1 MAKINKHQHLDG
13 ELGRFIAKASKR
25 NEPLEAFRD
34 TESFKQFNEGLERAL
49 NKQAE
54 WTAKHL
60 SESPGI
66 ELEATADNID
76 MIVQDAGAWL
86 NNNMPRLNE
95 FLSENRVYT
104 YLRNGFVFSVE
115 AQYMRYGLNIKKAV
129 KGEYVDFKLTNENY
143 IATLKSAAK
152 VLLTRST
159 ADETTK
165 TRLAAIIREYKLAG
179 VTIDELAAIIRS
191 EFIDKIS
198 PVRAFMIANTETNNA
213 MSIAQKAFMV
223 ENGVKK
229 KRWIP
234 AGPSTCD
241 VCEGNADDGD
251 IPVDDPFSSGD
262 DRPAAHPNCECYLE
276 AGEIDLESI
285 DIWTGQ

>member
-1 MAKINKHQHLDG
+1 MAKINRIHA
-13 ELGRFIAKASKR
+13 ELNHFIAKASKR
-25 NEPLEAFRD
+25 NEPLESFRD
-34 TESFKQFNEGLERAL
+34 QEAFKQFNAGIERAIG
-49 NKQAE
+49 KQAA
-54 WTAKHL
+54 WVAKHL
-60 SESPGI
+60 KDSPGI

-86 NNNMPRLNE
+86 DRNMPRLDTYISQNRIYSY
-95 FLSENRVYT
+95 LSAA
-104 YLRNGFVFSVE
+104 FVWSVE
-115 AQYMRYGLNIKKAV
+115 AQYMRYGLNIQKDV
-129 KGEYVDFKLTNENY
+129 KGTYVNFKLTNQYY
-143 IATLKSAAK
+143 IATLKAAAD
-152 VLLTRST
+152 VLLHRST

-165 TRLAAIIREYKLAG
+165 TRLANIIREYKLSG
-179 VTIDELAAIIRS
+179 VTIDELASVINEKFA
-191 EFIDKIS
+191 EIS
-198 PVRAFMIANTETNNA
+198 SVRAFMIANTETNNA

-223 ENGVKK
+223 ENGVKTK
-229 KRWIP
+229 KWIP

-241 VCEGNADDGD
+241 ICEGNADDGE